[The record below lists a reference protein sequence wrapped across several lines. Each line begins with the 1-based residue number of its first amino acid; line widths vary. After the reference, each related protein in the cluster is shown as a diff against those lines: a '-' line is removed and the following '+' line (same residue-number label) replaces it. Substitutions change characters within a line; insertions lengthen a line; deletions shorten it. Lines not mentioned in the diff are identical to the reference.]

1 MTKQSCLKFE
11 FPRVNS
17 HSLPHASDAR
27 VPQSDASVS
36 ITTQIVI
43 APESYRACPPD
54 QSRKP
59 LEFKAGKASKY
70 RDNEPNSSR
79 EQLLRVIQVPPIKVP
94 LCQQNPLVWPKF
106 MHLVLSL
113 KLQHPHLHK

>member
-1 MTKQSCLKFE
+1 LKFE

-36 ITTQIVI
+36 ITTQVVI
-43 APESYRACPPD
+43 APESYRACPCD

-70 RDNEPNSSR
+70 RDNEPNSLR
-79 EQLLRVIQVPPIKVP
+79 EQLSRVIPSPSYKGSLMSAEPLGLAKVHASSAVFETPAPPP
-94 LCQQNPLVWPKF
+94 A
-106 MHLVLSL
+106 
-113 KLQHPHLHK
+113 